1 MGIHVFRNFGDLP
14 RKSKVAVIQVF
25 EGLPQVA
32 GIAGLFS
39 FLGGLCDE
47 EDPQLFGF
55 DAGFDLAGDIAVYR
69 SLGFGAP

>member
-32 GIAGLFS
+32 GIAGIFC
-39 FLGGLCDE
+39 FLSRFADQKY
-47 EDPQLFGF
+47 P
-55 DAGFDLAGDIAVYR
+55 
-69 SLGFGAP
+69 